1 MVSVDEGPTVAS
13 VEKIPQLRPAFRK
26 DGTVTAASSSSIS
39 DGAASLVLMSASD
52 AAARGIKPLARIAG
66 HSGFAHEPEWFT
78 TAPVFAIGALHD
90 KLGWNGDS
98 VDLYEINEAFACV
111 TMAAMQDIGI
121 DHDKVNVNGGACALG
136 HPIGASGARIIV
148 TLIHALKNRGGGTGL
163 RRCAS
168 AAEKRSPSA
177 SKSTNTPENNMD
189 MQSAKA
195 VVTGA
200 ASEHGLGYATARRVI
215 DAGGYAALLDV
226 NDEQGEASAAG
237 LGERAIYIHTDVS
250 SESAVRSAIA
260 KAADFMGGITLAV
273 NCAGIIGAARALG
286 REAPMPGE
294 FFENTIKVN
303 LVGSFLV
310 AKEAANVMQ
319 HNEPNGDGERGLIVS
334 TASIAAFEGQIGQVA
349 YAASKGGVVGM
360 TLPLAREFAR
370 IGIRV
375 NVIAPGIFM
384 TPMVAGMTPELQES
398 LGAQVPFPS
407 RLGRPE
413 EYAALVAS
421 IYENAM
427 INGETIRIDGAIRMQ
442 PK

>member
-1 MVSVDEGPTVAS
+1 ME
-13 VEKIPQLRPAFRK
+13 
-26 DGTVTAASSSSIS
+26 IS
-39 DGAASLVLMSASD
+39 
-52 AAARGIKPLARIAG
+52 
-66 HSGFAHEPEWFT
+66 
-78 TAPVFAIGALHD
+78 
-90 KLGWNGDS
+90 
-98 VDLYEINEAFACV
+98 
-111 TMAAMQDIGI
+111 
-121 DHDKVNVNGGACALG
+121 
-136 HPIGASGARIIV
+136 
-148 TLIHALKNRGGGTGL
+148 
-163 RRCAS
+163 
-168 AAEKRSPSA
+168 
-177 SKSTNTPENNMD
+177 
-189 MQSAKA
+189 SAKA

-200 ASEHGLGYATARRVI
+200 ASVHGLGFATAKRVI

-226 NDEQGEASAAG
+226 NDEEGEKSAAE
-237 LGERAIYIHTDVS
+237 LGERAIYVHTDVS
-250 SESAVRSAIA
+250 SEAEVRSAIA
-260 KAADFMGGITLAV
+260 KASEFMGGITLAV

-294 FFENTIKVN
+294 FFENTIRVN

-319 HNEPNGDGERGLIVS
+319 HNEPNDDGERGLIVS
-334 TASIAAFEGQIGQVA
+334 TASIAAFEGQIGQVS
-349 YAASKGGVVGM
+349 YSASKGGVVGM

-375 NVIAPGIFM
+375 NVVAPGIFM

-427 INGETIRIDGAIRMQ
+427 INGETIRLDGAIRMQ